1 MKKRLKT
8 ISVGRPGTRN
18 PERTQERILQA
29 AFKEFAAKG
38 FAGARVDCIARRAA
52 INKRMLYHYFGDK
65 EALFREVLRRKI
77 EQRQAWGVATP
88 DDPRESLPYW
98 FDLACKDKDW
108 IRLLEWEALQF
119 GEGRLID
126 EERRLEAATQ
136 AVQRILRRQAKGRLS
151 ADLDSRNML
160 LAMLAL
166 TWFPV
171 AFPQL
176 TRLFTG
182 LNVSDSRFIRSH
194 ETFLRHMATAF
205 SNGDGFKASKSVSEN
220 CQKVESAG
228 EERASSPPAPKALGV
243 QEERERISQ
252 TRSKVNGR
260 TKNVCS

>member
-1 MKKRLKT
+1 LKKTLKT
-8 ISVGRPGTRN
+8 LTSRSLSPQPGTRN

-38 FAGARVDCIARRAA
+38 FAGARVDGIARRAA

-126 EERRLEAATQ
+126 EERRLDAATQ
-136 AVQRILRRQAKGRLS
+136 AVQRILRRQARGRLS
-151 ADLDSRNML
+151 AHLDSRNML

-176 TRLFTG
+176 TRLITG

-205 SNGDGFKASKSVSEN
+205 SKGNGSKPAIKSE
-220 CQKVESAG
+220 
-228 EERASSPPAPKALGV
+228 
-243 QEERERISQ
+243 
-252 TRSKVNGR
+252 VNGR
-260 TKNVCS
+260 TKMICS

>member
-1 MKKRLKT
+1 MMML
-8 ISVGRPGTRN
+8 ISARPAASQPATRN

-88 DDPRESLPYW
+88 DDPRESLPHW

-126 EERRLEAATQ
+126 EESRLEAAEQ
-136 AVQRILRRQAKGRLS
+136 AV
-151 ADLDSRNML
+151 
-160 LAMLAL
+160 
-166 TWFPV
+166 
-171 AFPQL
+171 
-176 TRLFTG
+176 
-182 LNVSDSRFIRSH
+182 
-194 ETFLRHMATAF
+194 E
-205 SNGDGFKASKSVSEN
+205 
-220 CQKVESAG
+220 
-228 EERASSPPAPKALGV
+228 
-243 QEERERISQ
+243 
-252 TRSKVNGR
+252 
-260 TKNVCS
+260 